1 METKIPHHVPGEPI
15 DADTLMNIVYDHL
28 ASWAADRG
36 PWYGQGCGDD
46 SRDGYKLAH
55 AQFQMALDEA
65 ARLARKNGYVDGL
78 KFASETIERQREH
91 MPESEAIDDATVT
104 YLARIADEIARH
116 EPGHDKPAN
125 SF

>member
-1 METKIPHHVPGEPI
+1 MSETNTSAASYVPG
-15 DADTLMNIVYDHL
+15 AV
-28 ASWAADRG
+28 
-36 PWYGQGCGDD
+36 
-46 SRDGYKLAH
+46 
-55 AQFQMALDEA
+55 DEA
-65 ARLARKNGYVDGL
+65 YSAIESAQSQLETDLSNWNGDYDGPKDRAEERYSNDVREALENLARQAREKGYVDGL